1 MNDATKRLMLILSAD
16 KSVRLNPYKRITK
29 GTTLTVTIDGT
40 EKEVIQDTAGKYT
53 YLNVN
58 GTDYY
63 ITGTLEAGA
72 SYESTE
78 WVPAP
83 PKAKKVAGPKMIP
96 AVDEAGKPV
105 VDEAGEPVLVEA
117 PKKAKRTKKVAA
129 ADPAATE

>member
-1 MNDATKRLMLILSAD
+1 MNYTVKRMMLILSAD
-16 KSVRLNPYKRITK
+16 KLVRLNPYKRITK

-40 EKEVIQDTAGKYT
+40 EKEVIQDAAGKYT

-58 GTDYY
+58 GVDYY
-63 ITGTLEAGA
+63 ITGILEAGG

-83 PKAKKVAGPKMIP
+83 PKAKKVAEPKMIP
-96 AVDEAGKPV
+96 AVDEAGEPV
-105 VDEAGEPVLVEA
+105 VDETGEPVMVEA

-129 ADPAATE
+129 E